1 MDIQSYT
8 SRGRA
13 RRRVAWKRL
22 IETVEHTHGEH
33 LWFDAEKVSVDAA
46 LLDVPYTTR
55 GEEPRTYWA
64 ERHNFALSNEEPS
77 YDYRVYVFD
86 GERIEFVGS
95 HESAVGAV
103 GSAMFLA
110 AV

>member
-1 MDIQSYT
+1 MYIQAYT

-13 RRRVAWKRL
+13 RRRAAWKRL
-22 IETVEHTHGEH
+22 IDAVEHTPYEH
-33 LWFDAEKVSVDAA
+33 LWFEGEKVSEDAA

-64 ERHNFALSNEEPS
+64 ERHNFALPNEEPQ
-77 YDYRVYVFD
+77 YDYRVYVYD
-86 GERIEFVGS
+86 GASIDFVGS
-95 HESAVGAV
+95 HKDAAGAV

>member
-1 MDIQSYT
+1 M
-8 SRGRA
+8 
-13 RRRVAWKRL
+13 
-22 IETVEHTHGEH
+22 
-33 LWFDAEKVSVDAA
+33 WFDGNKVSVDAA

-55 GEEPRTYWA
+55 GESPRTYWA
-64 ERHNFALSNEEPS
+64 ERHNDASPQDEPT